1 MNYNRITLVGRLV
14 ADPVLLTRSADNV
27 VARFS
32 LAVNRFKKRGEELEE
47 LADFFDC
54 VTFNKNAEYSLN
66 KLKKGMPVLVEG
78 SLQTRTYQTKAGE
91 KRKAYEVIVTLVRS
105 LASGRS
111 DSDGDTSN
119 LSDEYQAAQT
129 VKPHVSDESSY
140 FEEDAG
146 LEDPFA

>member
-32 LAVNRFKKRGEELEE
+32 LAVNRVKKKGEEFEE

-54 VTFNKNAEYSLN
+54 VTFNKNAEYALN
-66 KLKKGMPVLVEG
+66 RLKKGMPVLVEG

-91 KRKAYEVIVTLVRS
+91 KRKAYEVVVTLVRA

-111 DSDGDTSN
+111 DAGGDFSDS
-119 LSDEYQAAQT
+119 SDDDQIVQT
-129 VKPHVSDESSY
+129 VKSNVSEDSGY

>member
-14 ADPVLLTRSADNV
+14 ADPVLLTRSADSV

-32 LAVNRFKKRGEELEE
+32 LAVNRFARGEE

-54 VTFNKNAEYSLN
+54 VTFKQNAEYALN

-78 SLQTRTYQTKAGE
+78 SLRTRTYQTKTGE
-91 KRKAYEVIVTLVRS
+91 KRKAYEVFSTLVRS
-105 LASGRS
+105 LAPVRP
-111 DSDGDTSN
+111 DSDGDSSN
-119 LSDEYQAAQT
+119 SSDYDQVVQT
-129 VKPHVSDESSY
+129 FNRQVPDDSSY

-146 LEDPFA
+146 LVDPFA

>member
-14 ADPVLLTRSADNV
+14 ADPVLLTRSADSV

-32 LAVNRFKKRGEELEE
+32 LAVNRFARGEE

-54 VTFNKNAEYSLN
+54 VTFNQNAEYALN

-78 SLQTRTYQTKAGE
+78 SLRTRTYQTKTGE
-91 KRKAYEVIVTLVRS
+91 KRRAYEVFSTLVRS
-105 LASGRS
+105 LAPVRS
-111 DSDGDTSN
+111 DSDGGSSN
-119 LSDEYQAAQT
+119 SSDDDQVAQT
-129 VKPHVSDESSY
+129 FNRQVPDDSSY

-146 LEDPFA
+146 LVDTFA